1 MILLMLQVKGAER
14 LYRLKE
20 IRRKMEERRRKE
32 RGEAWRNRARS
43 VRRKNVEPLN
53 FESEAESLLIMLDQ
67 SDSNLCALC
76 RTQDRPAFQFPRIH
90 QDDPLR
96 HISEI
101 ILMPDPRW
109 GCVRQIEMMSDGLI
123 SQWWI

>member
-1 MILLMLQVKGAER
+1 MLILPMHEKLIQQK
-14 LYRLKE
+14 KE
-20 IRRKMEERRRKE
+20 EIWKRGGEE
-32 RGEAWRNRARS
+32 RGEAWRNRAPLS
-43 VRRKNVEPLN
+43 RKNVEPLK
-53 FESEAESLLIMLDQ
+53 SDSESLLIMLDQ
-67 SDSNLCALC
+67 SKSNLCALC
-76 RTQDRPAFQFPRIH
+76 RTQVRSAFQFPRIH

-109 GCVRQIEMMSDGLI
+109 GCVRQIEMMFDGLI